1 MFLLHLHIITVQI
14 LLLVP
19 GKLSHCSTCSIPVHL
34 LLWVFCSKVF
44 FSYSNIIFPHHTL
57 QIEHGVLFCN
67 TIFPTF
73 TKFDRKENF
82 DKGKKKRQKNKLTT
96 IIMLYWFWNHSCSSW
111 CYTVCYIQSYWIV
124 FNWALFSLPNIYHD

>member
-82 DKGKKKRQKNKLTT
+82 DKGKKKKTKKQIDHNNHAILVLKSQLFKLV
-96 IIMLYWFWNHSCSSW
+96 LYCLLHSELLDS
-111 CYTVCYIQSYWIV
+111 I
-124 FNWALFSLPNIYHD
+124 